1 MAGITQKCAEFLA
14 NWVKATDDIMTNPV
28 LSPGEAGA
36 AVSDAA
42 TKVLKEP
49 SIRERIGAFIRNS
62 YLSAI
67 STQVVNFVSQT
78 AQLALAPVT

>member
-42 TKVLKEP
+42 NKVLKEP

-67 STQVVNFVSQT
+67 STQVVNFV
-78 AQLALAPVT
+78 